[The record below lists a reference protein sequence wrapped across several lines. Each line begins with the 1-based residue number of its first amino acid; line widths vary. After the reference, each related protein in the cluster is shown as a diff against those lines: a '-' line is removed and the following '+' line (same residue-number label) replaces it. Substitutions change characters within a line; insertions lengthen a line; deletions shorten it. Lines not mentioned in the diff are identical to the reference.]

1 MSLLY
6 YNATFSIVGIPY
18 YKQIANDEWYEQKV
32 YDDLIVIYQKDN
44 QTRPWWF
51 QREVEREPVPPKK
64 RSELEKCQKPP
75 WDLWYSVSTRYPE
88 LSWWVVQLYYRRGG
102 LALTKTLTTKTK
114 HQSHFFVFSN

>member
-1 MSLLY
+1 MPPL
-6 YNATFSIVGIPY
+6 A
-18 YKQIANDEWYEQKV
+18 KDEWYEQKV

-88 LSWWVVQLYYRRGG
+88 FLVVVGRAIVLEE
-102 LALTKTLTTKTK
+102 AL
-114 HQSHFFVFSN
+114 H